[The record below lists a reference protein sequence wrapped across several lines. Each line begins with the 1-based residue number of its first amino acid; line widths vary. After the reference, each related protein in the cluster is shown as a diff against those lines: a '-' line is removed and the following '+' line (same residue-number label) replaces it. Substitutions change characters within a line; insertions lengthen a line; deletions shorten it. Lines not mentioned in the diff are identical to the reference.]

1 MKENKFSQR
10 QRKFHSC
17 SCCVIC
23 VTDSPAL
30 KTFPLL
36 RVKKGAVWLFLFGE
50 VMLIWE
56 GNK

>member
-36 RVKKGAVWLFLFGE
+36 RVKKGVVWLFFGE
-50 VMLIWE
+50 SDVDL
-56 GNK
+56 GRK

>member
-10 QRKFHSC
+10 QQKFYSC

-36 RVKKGAVWLFLFGE
+36 RVKKGVVWFFFGE
-50 VMLIWE
+50 SDVDL
-56 GNK
+56 GRK